1 MSISDIP
8 RQELCI
14 LVANFGRGLC
24 DDPQRCEALLRDYC
38 GTYRREIALLVNAM
52 REQVPAE
59 LMSTEGKVPYAI
71 LRSRLVKKLEEN
83 LAITTEAAEWSVDA
97 WAAALEI
104 NTPTTSSLS
113 SASLSV
119 NSGGTRVEQFNT
131 GGNSAGNPD
140 SGYKPTEI
148 AGGAASGGAVAN
160 RGSHNNGNYS
170 QGGSYGNPSA
180 GNPSAGNNYSGAAS
194 GGAST
199 QIRPNLPPPAT
210 PDTYTPGTYNPNP
223 YAAAPPPPPARS
235 KPNYLLFGILGG
247 VGVLGLVV
255 LVGILAIIGS
265 AGSPE
270 MRAALKE
277 AKAMRTNGQYAD
289 CVDALKEYNQY
300 RQAKEFQQL
309 CRLDLAKQYAKEGRL
324 IRAIREAKLIGGD
337 PDDTTYKQAQ
347 NLIANWSEGRQIKFR
362 NSCNHPI
369 EIALMFSDPSSST
382 NKPKPDG
389 WWKLEPGDF
398 SILSSN
404 GTPIRVLDPVFYYA
418 QVTDNSGWYWEG
430 DKSVTL
436 GGKVYRMR
444 NMQPK
449 VDPKDGSF
457 VQTLTCNSK

>member
-14 LVANFGRGLC
+14 LVANVGRSLC

-104 NTPTTSSLS
+104 NTPTASSSS

-131 GGNSAGNPD
+131 GGNSASNAD
-140 SGYKPTEI
+140 SGYKPTEV
-148 AGGAASGGAVAN
+148 AGGTAGSGAVAN
-160 RGSHNNGNYS
+160 SGGYNSGNYTN
-170 QGGSYGNPSA
+170 GGNYGNQ
-180 GNPSAGNNYSGAAS
+180 SAGNNYSGAAS

-199 QIRPNLPPPAT
+199 QIRPDLPPPA
-210 PDTYTPGTYNPNP
+210 PPNTYNP
-223 YAAAPPPPPARS
+223 YAAAPPPPPGGRS

-247 VGVLGLVV
+247 VGVLGLFA
-255 LVGILAIIGS
+255 LIGILAIIGS
-265 AGSPE
+265 TGSPE

-277 AKAMRTNGQYAD
+277 AKAMRTNGQYSD
-289 CVDALKEYNQY
+289 CVDALKEYQEY
-300 RQAKEFQQL
+300 SQAKEFQQL

-324 IRAIREAKLIGGD
+324 IRAIREAKLISEATD
-337 PDDTTYKQAQ
+337 EKSYKQARD
-347 NLIANWSEGRQIKFR
+347 LIANWSEGRQIKFR

-449 VDPKDGSF
+449 IDPKDGSF
-457 VQTLTCNSK
+457 VQTLTCNAR